1 MLTPQQLLD
10 LPGYGAAKREL
21 RSDGRWCELMTDTDR
36 IEWLAVNVSVMR
48 RSSDVSDWSFT
59 IDPDDYDADFFRQD
73 IDAAANK
80 RKPHATDN

>member
-10 LPGYGAAKREL
+10 LPGYGDAKREL
-21 RSDGRWCELMTDTDR
+21 QSSGRWRELMTDTDR
-36 IEWLAVNVSVMR
+36 IEWMAVNVSVMR
-48 RSSDVSDWSFT
+48 RASDLSDWSFT
-59 IDPDDYDADFFRQD
+59 IDPDDYAVDFFRQD